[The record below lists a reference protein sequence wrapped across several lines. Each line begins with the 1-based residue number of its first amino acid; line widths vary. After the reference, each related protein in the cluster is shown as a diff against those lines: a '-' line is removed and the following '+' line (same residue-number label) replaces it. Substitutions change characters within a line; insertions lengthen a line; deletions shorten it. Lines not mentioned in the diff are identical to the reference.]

1 MMRNRATNFCS
12 HAPPS
17 ACGKR
22 GGRAPRLQGFTF
34 IELILVMALLVAM
47 ISVAAPM
54 LSDFFRGRTL
64 DSEARR
70 LLALTRASQ
79 SRAVS
84 EGLPMLLWVDTD
96 QHTYGLEQE
105 MPPRDGDPRAL
116 EFELDESLMLEAAK
130 TLPVTVRGKSLT
142 AIRFLPE
149 GVVDETSPTELHLT
163 SIDGSMLSLVQ
174 TTNRVNYEIRNK
186 NP

>member
-1 MMRNRATNFCS
+1 MRVKPTT
-12 HAPPS
+12 
-17 ACGKR
+17 
-22 GGRAPRLQGFTF
+22 GRQAFTM

-70 LLALTRASQ
+70 LLALTRAAQ
-79 SRAVS
+79 VRAVS
-84 EGLPMLLWVDTD
+84 EGLPMLLWVDPN

-116 EFELDESLMLEAAK
+116 EFALDDSLILEATK
-130 TLPVTVRGKSLT
+130 TAPVSVRGKSLT

-149 GVVDETSPTELHLT
+149 GVVDETSPPVLRLT
-163 SIDGSMLSLVQ
+163 SIDGFTLSLVQ
-174 TTNRVNYEIRNK
+174 TTNRVNYEIRN
-186 NP
+186 NHQ